1 MSVFTVVM
9 IIWVI
14 YQLGVALMKKGK
26 QQAPGNSSG
35 PLKLPNVRSM
45 RETLQ
50 GTSPGTWREQ
60 LKQAMENASHP
71 EVYMKP
77 SESEPKEFEESM
89 DGFVQTEGTQGV
101 EGTQGI
107 EGTSDYVGLLG
118 LEAYKP
124 VEEIPSVPSNL
135 SGVRNISLTER
146 ELVQGVIWS
155 VVLGKPR
162 AMQPFRGPRA

>member
-26 QQAPGNSSG
+26 QQTPGNSSG
-35 PLKLPNVRSM
+35 PLKLPDVRSM

-50 GTSPGTWREQ
+50 GTSLGTWREQ

-77 SESEPKEFEESM
+77 SESEPKDFEESM
-89 DGFVQTEGTQGV
+89 DGFVQT

-124 VEEIPSVPSNL
+124 VEETPSVPSHL

-146 ELVQGVIWS
+146 ELVQGVKWS
-155 VVLGKPR
+155 VILGKPR
-162 AMQPFRGPRA
+162 AMQPFRGPRV